1 MRSAK
6 TAYSILAMLV
16 VAAGCSSA
24 TNFGVLDGGA
34 ADGGGIVATSDG
46 GGTDAGKKKDS
57 GKDTGVDEDDAGSD
71 EDASVTTK
79 DAGKKDSSVVV
90 TPTCSPGAITG
101 FSPTWKAP
109 KAIHSSACTAAN
121 AQLAVD
127 CAFDPNADPTTC
139 NTFAASTA
147 NDACRQCVYSAPTD
161 ATYGPIVIDSNNIG
175 SLNYAGCIAALSG
188 NTTSSGCGAKV
199 QAANQCE
206 MAACTSCP
214 DPSATQQALDDY
226 NTCKSDARAGVC
238 TTYDTAQTCAD
249 TLTAT
254 GGSAAA
260 CVNGTTFVLLAR
272 NLAKIFCSP

>member
-1 MRSAK
+1 
-6 TAYSILAMLV
+6 MLV

-34 ADGGGIVATSDG
+34 GDGGSIVAASDG
-46 GGTDAGKKKDS
+46 GVTTDAGKKKDS
-57 GKDTGVDEDDAGSD
+57 GRDTGVEEDDAGED
-71 EDASVTTK
+71 QDASVTTK
-79 DAGKKDSSVVV
+79 DAGKKDSSVV
-90 TPTCSPGAITG
+90 TTTCSPGSITS

-109 KAIHSSACTAAN
+109 KAIHSTACTAAN

-139 NTFAASTA
+139 NAFAASTA

-161 ATYGPIVIDSNNIG
+161 STYGPIVIDSNNIG
-175 SLNYAGCIAALSG
+175 SLNYAGCVAALSG
-188 NTTSSGCGAKV
+188 NTTSTGCGAKV
-199 QAANQCE
+199 QAATQCE
-206 MAACTSCP
+206 VAACSSCA
-214 DPSATQQALDDY
+214 DPSASQQALDNY
-226 NTCKSDARAGVC
+226 NTCRTDAAAGVC
-238 TTYDTAQTCAD
+238 TTYDTAQSCAD

-260 CVNGTTFVLLAR
+260 CVNGSTFVLLAR